1 MSAAAPPSPDA
12 AVTAAARVKPARR
25 YRPLFGGRPGLAQWV
40 LLTPA
45 QMLLVALILVPAIWV
60 GWLSLH
66 KVSFTAEATFVGLGN
81 FRALADDPVFWRAVW
96 NTFVVV
102 NAVVYGE
109 LLLGLGLAML
119 AAGWMPFRTLF
130 IALLIAPYA
139 INEVSAVA
147 MWRFVLEPDI
157 GMVSWALERV
167 GIGQLDWSANPFDA
181 LLVASLLSIWIHT
194 PFTFLILYAA
204 LQAVPRELMEAAT
217 VDGAGGWR
225 VFVHVQFPII
235 LPALLVALM
244 FRYITAMRVFSEVWL
259 LTEGGPARLTEVLA
273 VYLYRA
279 AFRYHEFGLASATGL
294 VMMLLSLTIA
304 LPYLYAAW
312 KRMFSRV

>member
-1 MSAAAPPSPDA
+1 MSAAPRKRHRR
-12 AVTAAARVKPARR
+12 AV
-25 YRPLFGGRPGLAQWV
+25 FGGPPGAAQWALV
-40 LLTPA
+40 TPA
-45 QMLLVALILVPAIWV
+45 QLLLVGLILLPAIWV
-60 GWLSLH
+60 AWLSLH
-66 KVSFTAEATFVGLGN
+66 SVSFTAEMRFLGLGN
-81 FRALADDPVFWRAVW
+81 FRALAEDRVFWRAAW
-96 NTFVVV
+96 NTFAVV

-109 LLLGLGLAML
+109 LLLGLGLALL
-119 AAGWMPFRTLF
+119 AAGWMPMRTLF

-167 GIGQLDWSANPFDA
+167 GIGQLDWSSDPTDA
-181 LLVASLLSIWIHT
+181 LVLASLLSIWIHT

-204 LQAVPRELMEAAT
+204 LQAVPRELIEAAT
-217 VDGAGGWR
+217 VDGAGGLR
-225 VFVHVQFPII
+225 VFWHVQLPII

-244 FRYITAMRVFSEVWL
+244 FRYITAMRVFAEVWL

-294 VMMLLSLTIA
+294 VMMLLSLA
-304 LPYLYAAW
+304 VAAPYLYAAW
-312 KRMFSRV
+312 RRLVTHA

>member
-1 MSAAAPPSPDA
+1 MSAAERTSALDLPVA
-12 AVTAAARVKPARR
+12 AKPRR
-25 YRPLFGGRPGLAQWV
+25 RTRPMFGGRPGLAQWV

-45 QMLLVALILVPAIWV
+45 QFLLIALILLPAVWV
-60 GWLSLH
+60 VWLSLN
-66 KVSFTAEATFVGLGN
+66 KVSFTAQAEFVGLGN
-81 FRALADDPVFWRAVW
+81 FYALAADRVFWRAVW

-102 NAVVYGE
+102 NVVVYGE
-109 LLLGLGLAML
+109 LLLGLGLAFL
-119 AAGWMPFRTLF
+119 AIGWMPCRTLF

-157 GMVSWALERV
+157 GMVSWTLDQI
-167 GIGQLDWSANPFDA
+167 GIGQLDWSSDPTDA
-181 LLVASLLSIWIHT
+181 LVLASLLSIWIHT

-204 LQAVPRELMEAAT
+204 LQAVPRELIEAAT

-225 VFVHVQFPII
+225 VFIHVQFPII

-244 FRYITAMRVFSEVWL
+244 FRYITAMRVFSEIWL

-273 VYLYRA
+273 VYLYRE

-304 LPYLYAAW
+304 TPYLYAAW
-312 KRMFSRV
+312 KRMFARG